1 MKREPRFDTPHAVV
15 APRAGLMRHFDPARV
30 QGYCQSCE
38 NHGRVWSCPPFNNP
52 PMDAFPAWTHAVIV
66 CRQLWLAP
74 DTTQS
79 ELLKHFLAARLKFGE
94 WLRTLESRHAR
105 TTALIAGQCAA
116 CATCTRCEGKP
127 CRAPKHLRY
136 SLESVGFD
144 VSTLT
149 EILAG
154 ITLHWPKTGVPD
166 YLVTVGALLCPDE
179 TTATMLCKAATSG
192 DADTPS
198 VAQLE
203 R

>member
-1 MKREPRFDTPHAVV
+1 
-15 APRAGLMRHFDPARV
+15 
-30 QGYCQSCE
+30 
-38 NHGRVWSCPPFNNP
+38 
-52 PMDAFPAWTHAVIV
+52 MDAFPAWTHAVIV

-94 WLRTLESRHAR
+94 WLRKLESHHAR
-105 TTALIAGQCAA
+105 TTALIAGQCAT

-127 CRAPKHLRY
+127 CRAPERLRY

-192 DADTPS
+192 EADTPS